1 MFSFQNMSL
10 VPLLN
15 PLSYVQDGLNRF
27 HTFVHHPLFKK
38 FPGEIQ
44 NAIDEFK
51 SKNPKF
57 IFPSNTGKV
66 AGLVARIHDAN
77 KPHTRRMPGSVAGRG
92 RPRTGVCSFPS
103 FFLSFVHSL
112 FLFSF

>member
-1 MFSFQNMSL
+1 MFSFQNISL
-10 VPLLN
+10 FPLLN
-15 PLSYVQDGLNRF
+15 PLLYVQDGLNRF

-44 NAIDEFK
+44 NAVDEFK

-77 KPHTRRMPGSVAGRG
+77 KRTNVLAFLQKLSATRTMR
-92 RPRTGVCSFPS
+92 C
-103 FFLSFVHSL
+103 L
-112 FLFSF
+112 